1 MAPVLENRATH
12 CININH
18 KLNVPSLQRALINR
32 NYAKLW
38 YGQAVSAV
46 GDCVFGTTLVLW
58 VSQVLASGR
67 SWAPAAVSGILVAAA
82 AAFALVG
89 PVAGVFVDRWNRKS
103 TMLRTEVIR
112 AAMVAGLTGLSFVPV
127 RDLPVELWLAAV
139 YLVVFVLTAAGQ
151 FFSLARFATTGD
163 VVHGEEDRARAA
175 GLAEATTSA
184 AGIIGPPIA
193 APLLFTFGFQWALAA
208 NAASY
213 VVSYVAIR
221 FLRLAPEPHPPAPA
235 GAGETS
241 LHADFSVGLRL
252 FVRNRFLVTLLTVTV
267 ICQCGTGAINTL
279 NVFFVTRDLHASP
292 QLFGVAET
300 AMGAG
305 FIVGALT
312 AGRMVRWIGAR
323 ALTWSGLLATG
334 VLAVGYALQRSFPAG
349 LVMLAIYAVPIAMLN
364 TAVAPL
370 LLDAAP
376 REYLGRVMAVFNP
389 VNQFASMLSVVA
401 SGWLTSTI
409 LRNFRASFAGVTVN
423 SVSLIFIVAGGLI
436 FVSGI
441 RAFAALPCVSTPP
454 HPPQGPDRSKR
465 SVMTWD
471 GGEHAQRLS
480 LPPTARRL
488 SVVSTEGRR
497 ERIHG

>member
-1 MAPVLENRATH
+1 MAPICESRAKHT
-12 CININH
+12 INNDH
-18 KLNVPSLQRALINR
+18 NMNVPSLQRTLINR

-58 VSQVLASGR
+58 VSQVLASGQP
-67 SWAPAAVSGILVAAA
+67 WAPAAVSGILVAVG

-89 PVAGVFVDRWNRKS
+89 PVAGVFVDRWDRKS
-103 TMLRTEVIR
+103 TMMRTEVIR
-112 AAMVAGLTGLSFVPV
+112 AAMVTGLTGLSFVPV
-127 RDLPVELWLAAV
+127 RDLPVGVWLAAV
-139 YLVVFVLTAAGQ
+139 YVVVFVLNAAGQ
-151 FFSLARFATTGD
+151 FFTLARFATTGD
-163 VVHGEEDRARAA
+163 VVHGEQDRARAV
-175 GLAEATTSA
+175 GLAQATTSA
-184 AGIIGPPIA
+184 AGIIGPLIA
-193 APLLFTFGFQWALAA
+193 APLLFTVGFRWALAA

-221 FLRLAPEPHPPAPA
+221 FLRLTPEPRPAA
-235 GAGETS
+235 GASETN
-241 LHADFSVGLRL
+241 LHAEFSVGLRL
-252 FVRNRFLVTLLTVTV
+252 FARNRFLVTLLTVTV

-279 NVFFVTRDLHASP
+279 NVFFVTRDLHASSH
-292 QLFGVAET
+292 LFGVAET
-300 AMGAG
+300 AMGVG
-305 FIVGALT
+305 FIVGALA

-389 VNQFASMLSVVA
+389 VNQFASMLSVVI
-401 SGWLTSTI
+401 SGWLTSTV
-409 LRNFRASFAGVTVN
+409 LQSFRASFAGVTLN
-423 SVSLIFIVAGGLI
+423 SVSLIFIVAGSLI

-441 RAFAALPCVSTPP
+441 RAFAALP
-454 HPPQGPDRSKR
+454 
-465 SVMTWD
+465 SV
-471 GGEHAQRLS
+471 
-480 LPPTARRL
+480 PTARRG
-488 SVVSTEGRR
+488 T
-497 ERIHG
+497 I

>member
-1 MAPVLENRATH
+1 MAPGWKNRAAH
-12 CININH
+12 CINNNH
-18 KLNVPSLQRALINR
+18 KVYFPSLQRALINR

-89 PVAGVFVDRWNRKS
+89 PVAGVFVDRWDRKS
-103 TMLRTEVIR
+103 TMMRTEVIR
-112 AAMVAGLTGLSFVPV
+112 AVMVAGLTGLSFVPV
-127 RDLPVELWLAAV
+127 RDLPVGLWLAAV
-139 YLVVFVLTAAGQ
+139 YLVVFALNASGQ

-163 VVHGEEDRARAA
+163 VVPGEEDRARAA

-184 AGIIGPPIA
+184 AGIIGPSIA
-193 APLLFTFGFQWALAA
+193 APLLFTVGFQWALAA
-208 NAASY
+208 NTASY
-213 VVSYVAIR
+213 VVSYLAIR
-221 FLRLAPEPHPPAPA
+221 FLRLTPESRPPASA
-235 GAGETS
+235 GAAKTS
-241 LHADFSVGLRL
+241 LCAEFSVGLRL
-252 FVRNRFLVTLLTVTV
+252 FARNRFLVTLLTVTM

-279 NVFFVTRDLHASP
+279 NVFFVTRDLHASS
-292 QLFGVAET
+292 QLFGFAET
-300 AMGAG
+300 VMGAG

-334 VLAVGYALQRSFPAG
+334 VLAAGYALQRSFLPG

-401 SGWLTSTI
+401 SGWLASTM
-409 LRNFRASFAGVTVN
+409 LRSFRASFAGVTLN
-423 SVSLIFIVAGGLI
+423 SVSLIIIVAGGLI

-441 RAFAALPCVSTPP
+441 RAFAALPSVSTP
-454 HPPQGPDRSKR
+454 S
-465 SVMTWD
+465 
-471 GGEHAQRLS
+471 
-480 LPPTARRL
+480 AR
-488 SVVSTEGRR
+488 
-497 ERIHG
+497 